1 MESLANS
8 SIEYEDLVLNQKMFD
23 AQMTILKEH
32 YGERI
37 EDVRQ
42 YFTKIED
49 DGETYYCARV
59 RPISFEKLATVYNP
73 PMQYNLPQYP
83 EYILHCLEETLMII
97 DLWIRRQK
105 EMAEFFEQEVY
116 DESMYYQNNLNKELL
131 ELYIKCK
138 KEIPTR
144 RYKHN
149 EVSLSI
155 NKGFRKNHKRVRIP
169 NFDNWLFRAAIPQYI
184 EQCYPTI
191 KSVEDAEIVLSHL
204 RRAGRPNDVEFLNE
218 VIYGTYRL
226 IHDFDNSKVKVP
238 LNECKIINCY
248 VRFIG
253 LVDKDNDVIDELNI
267 AARIREIEKHNKQ
280 EQMVLNTAR
289 RLNINTLDLIDSFLL
304 NQSLFL
310 DLRQK

>member
-1 MESLANS
+1 MNELEEGHENRFF
-8 SIEYEDLVLNQKMFD
+8 EEQQYD
-23 AQMTILKEH
+23 ALIRILQDH
-32 YGERI
+32 YGERMKDIAECFVDKKHQGITLKATTVRSITFDKLSAFCSPVI
-37 EDVRQ
+37 EFDV
-42 YFTKIED
+42 
-49 DGETYYCARV
+49 
-59 RPISFEKLATVYNP
+59 P
-73 PMQYNLPQYP
+73 PYEPNILSCI
-83 EYILHCLEETLMII
+83 EYILELV
-97 DLWIRRQK
+97 DLWIRHQK
-105 EMAEFFEQEVY
+105 VMAESFEQEVF
-116 DESMYYQNNLNKELL
+116 DDSMYYQNNLNKELL

-184 EQCYPTI
+184 EQCYPAI

-226 IHDFDNSKVKVP
+226 IHDFDNNKVKVP

-280 EQMVLNTAR
+280 EQMVLNKAR

-304 NQSLFL
+304 NQPLFL
-310 DLRQK
+310 DLRQE

>member
-1 MESLANS
+1 MNELEEGYENRFFEEQQYDALIRILQDRYGKRMKDITECFVEIEHQGITLKATTVR
-8 SIEYEDLVLNQKMFD
+8 SI
-23 AQMTILKEH
+23 T
-32 YGERI
+32 
-37 EDVRQ
+37 
-42 YFTKIED
+42 
-49 DGETYYCARV
+49 
-59 RPISFEKLATVYNP
+59 FEKLSAFCSPVIEFEVP
-73 PMQYNLPQYP
+73 PYEPNTLRCK
-83 EYILHCLEETLMII
+83 EYILELV
-97 DLWIRRQK
+97 DLWIRHQK
-105 EMAEFFEQEVY
+105 VMAEFFEQEVF
-116 DESMYYQNNLNKELL
+116 DESMYYQKNLNKELL

-155 NKGFRKNHKRVRIP
+155 NKGFRKDHKRVRIP
-169 NFDNWLFRAAIPQYI
+169 NFDNWLFRAAILQYI
-184 EQCYPTI
+184 ERCYPAI

-226 IHDFDNSKVKVP
+226 IHDFDNNKVKVP

-253 LVDKDNDVIDELNI
+253 LVDKDNEVIDELNI

-280 EQMVLNTAR
+280 EQMVLNKAR

-304 NQSLFL
+304 NQPLFF

>member
-1 MESLANS
+1 MKSLANS
-8 SIEYEDLVLNQKMFD
+8 IIEYENLVLHQKMFD
-23 AQMTILKEH
+23 AHMTIIKEH

-37 EDVRQ
+37 EDVQQ
-42 YFTKIED
+42 YFTIIED
-49 DGETYYCARV
+49 NGETYYCAQV

-73 PMQYNLPQYP
+73 PMQYALPPYE

-105 EMAEFFEQEVY
+105 EMAESFEQEVF

-144 RYKHN
+144 RHKHN

-155 NKGFRKNHKRVRIP
+155 NKGFRKDHKRIRIP

-184 EQCYPTI
+184 EKCYPAI

-204 RRAGRPNDVEFLNE
+204 RRAGRPNDVELLNE

-226 IHDFDNSKVKVP
+226 IHDFENSKVKVS
-238 LNECKIINCY
+238 LNECKIISCY

-280 EQMVLNTAR
+280 DQMVLNKAQ
-289 RLNINTLDLIDSFLL
+289 RLNINTLSLIQKFKFSQSFFNDL
-304 NQSLFL
+304 
-310 DLRQK
+310 K

>member
-1 MESLANS
+1 MNEL
-8 SIEYEDLVLNQKMFD
+8 EEGYENRFFEEQQYD
-23 AQMTILKEH
+23 ALIKILQDC
-32 YGERI
+32 YGERMKDITECFVEI
-37 EDVRQ
+37 EHQGTTFNATTVRTIT
-42 YFTKIED
+42 FEMLSAFCSLVIE
-49 DGETYYCARV
+49 
-59 RPISFEKLATVYNP
+59 FEVP
-73 PMQYNLPQYP
+73 PYEPNTLRCK
-83 EYILHCLEETLMII
+83 EYILELV
-97 DLWIRRQK
+97 DLWIRHQK
-105 EMAEFFEQEVY
+105 AMAEFFEQEVF

-184 EQCYPTI
+184 EKCYPVI

-226 IHDFDNSKVKVP
+226 IHDFDNNKVKVP

-253 LVDKDNDVIDELNI
+253 LVDKDNEVIDELNI

-280 EQMVLNTAR
+280 EQMVLNKAR

-304 NQSLFL
+304 NQPLFF
-310 DLRQK
+310 DLIQK

>member
-1 MESLANS
+1 
-8 SIEYEDLVLNQKMFD
+8 
-23 AQMTILKEH
+23 MT
-32 YGERI
+32 
-37 EDVRQ
+37 
-42 YFTKIED
+42 
-49 DGETYYCARV
+49 RV
-59 RPISFEKLATVYNP
+59 CTIRT
-73 PMQYNLPQYP
+73 
-83 EYILHCLEETLMII
+83 TL
-97 DLWIRRQK
+97 IR
-105 EMAEFFEQEVY
+105 
-116 DESMYYQNNLNKELL
+116 NC
-131 ELYIKCK
+131 IKCK

-155 NKGFRKNHKRVRIP
+155 NKGFRKDHKRVRIP

-184 EQCYPTI
+184 EKCYPAI

-226 IHDFDNSKVKVP
+226 IHGFGNNKVKVP

-253 LVDKDNDVIDELNI
+253 LVDKDNEVIDELNI

-280 EQMVLNTAR
+280 EQMVLNKAR
-289 RLNINTLDLIDSFLL
+289 RLNINTLSLIQKFKFS
-304 NQSLFL
+304 QSLFN
-310 DLRQK
+310 DLRQE

>member
-1 MESLANS
+1 MKSLSNS
-8 SIEYEDLVLNQKMFD
+8 IIEYENLVLHQKMFD
-23 AQMTILKEH
+23 AHMTIIKEH

-37 EDVRQ
+37 EDVQQ
-42 YFTKIED
+42 YFTIIED
-49 DGETYYCARV
+49 DGETYYCAQV

-73 PMQYNLPQYP
+73 PMQYALPPYE
-83 EYILHCLEETLMII
+83 EYILHCLEETLMIV

-105 EMAEFFEQEVY
+105 EMAEYFEREVF

-144 RYKHN
+144 RHKHN

-155 NKGFRKNHKRVRIP
+155 NKGFRKDHKRVRIP

-184 EQCYPTI
+184 EKCYPAI

-226 IHDFDNSKVKVP
+226 IHDFENSKVKVSS
-238 LNECKIINCY
+238 NECKIISCY

-253 LVDKDNDVIDELNI
+253 LVDKDNEVIDELNI

-280 EQMVLNTAR
+280 EKMALNKAQ
-289 RLNINTLDLIDSFLL
+289 RLNINTLSLIQKFKFS
-304 NQSLFL
+304 QSLFN
-310 DLRQK
+310 DLK

>member
-1 MESLANS
+1 MNEL
-8 SIEYEDLVLNQKMFD
+8 EEGYENRFFEEQQYD
-23 AQMTILKEH
+23 ALIRILQDH
-32 YGERI
+32 YGERMKDIAECFVEI
-37 EDVRQ
+37 EHQGTTFNATTVRTIT
-42 YFTKIED
+42 FEMLSTFCSPIIE
-49 DGETYYCARV
+49 
-59 RPISFEKLATVYNP
+59 FELP
-73 PMQYNLPQYP
+73 PYEPNTLRCI
-83 EYILHCLEETLMII
+83 EYILELV

-105 EMAEFFEQEVY
+105 EMAEYFEQEVS

-155 NKGFRKNHKRVRIP
+155 NKGFRKAHKRVRIP

-184 EQCYPTI
+184 EQCYPAI

-253 LVDKDNDVIDELNI
+253 LVDKDNEVIDELNI

-280 EQMVLNTAR
+280 EQMVLNKAR

-304 NQSLFL
+304 NQPLFL
-310 DLRQK
+310 DLRQE

>member
-1 MESLANS
+1 MKSLSNS
-8 SIEYEDLVLNQKMFD
+8 IIEYENLVLHQKMFD
-23 AQMTILKEH
+23 AHMTIIKEH

-37 EDVRQ
+37 EDVQQ

-49 DGETYYCARV
+49 NGETYYCAQV

-73 PMQYNLPQYP
+73 PMQYALPPYE

-105 EMAEFFEQEVY
+105 EMAEYFEQEVF

-144 RYKHN
+144 RHKHN

-155 NKGFRKNHKRVRIP
+155 NKGFRKDHKRIRIP
-169 NFDNWLFRAAIPQYI
+169 NFDNWLFRSAIPQYI
-184 EQCYPTI
+184 EKCYPAI

-204 RRAGRPNDVEFLNE
+204 RRAGRPNDVELLNE

-226 IHDFDNSKVKVP
+226 IHDFENSKVKVS
-238 LNECKIINCY
+238 LNECKIISCY

-253 LVDKDNDVIDELNI
+253 LVDKDNEVIDDLNI

-280 EQMVLNTAR
+280 EKMALNKAQ
-289 RLNINTLDLIDSFLL
+289 RLNINTLSLIRRFELSQSFFNDL
-304 NQSLFL
+304 
-310 DLRQK
+310 K

>member
-1 MESLANS
+1 MNEL
-8 SIEYEDLVLNQKMFD
+8 EEGYENRFFEEQQYD
-23 AQMTILKEH
+23 ALIRILQDH
-32 YGERI
+32 YGERMKDITECFVEI
-37 EDVRQ
+37 EHQGTTFNATTVR
-42 YFTKIED
+42 TI
-49 DGETYYCARV
+49 T
-59 RPISFEKLATVYNP
+59 FEKLSAFCSPVIEFEVP
-73 PMQYNLPQYP
+73 PYEPNTLRCK
-83 EYILHCLEETLMII
+83 EYILELV
-97 DLWIRRQK
+97 DLWIRHQK
-105 EMAEFFEQEVY
+105 VMAEFFEQEVF

-184 EQCYPTI
+184 EQCYPAI

-280 EQMVLNTAR
+280 DQMVLNKAR
-289 RLNINTLDLIDSFLL
+289 RLNINTLDLIQKFKFS
-304 NQSLFL
+304 QSLFN
-310 DLRQK
+310 DLK

>member
-1 MESLANS
+1 MKSLSNS
-8 SIEYEDLVLNQKMFD
+8 IIEYENLVLHQKMFD
-23 AQMTILKEH
+23 AHMTILKEH

-49 DGETYYCARV
+49 DGETYYCAQV

-73 PMQYNLPQYP
+73 PMQYALPPYE

-105 EMAEFFEQEVY
+105 ELAEFFEQEVF

-138 KEIPTR
+138 RDIPTR
-144 RYKHN
+144 RHKHN

-155 NKGFRKNHKRVRIP
+155 NKGFRKDHKRVRIP

-184 EQCYPTI
+184 EKCYPAI

-204 RRAGRPNDVEFLNE
+204 RRAGRPNDVELLNE

-226 IHDFDNSKVKVP
+226 IHDFENSKVKVS
-238 LNECKIINCY
+238 LNECKIISCY

-253 LVDKDNDVIDELNI
+253 LVDKDNEVIDDLNI

-280 EQMVLNTAR
+280 EKMALNKAQ
-289 RLNINTLDLIDSFLL
+289 RLNINTLSLIQKFKFSQSYFNDL
-304 NQSLFL
+304 
-310 DLRQK
+310 K

>member
-1 MESLANS
+1 MKSLSNS
-8 SIEYEDLVLNQKMFD
+8 IIEYENLVLHQKMFD
-23 AQMTILKEH
+23 AHMTIIKEH

-37 EDVRQ
+37 EDVQQ

-49 DGETYYCARV
+49 NGETYYCAQV

-73 PMQYNLPQYP
+73 PMQYALPPYE
-83 EYILHCLEETLMII
+83 EYILHCLEETLMIV

-105 EMAEFFEQEVY
+105 EMAEYFEREVF

-144 RYKHN
+144 RHKHN

-155 NKGFRKNHKRVRIP
+155 NKGFRKDHKRVRIP

-184 EQCYPTI
+184 EKCYPAI

-226 IHDFDNSKVKVP
+226 IHDFENSKVKVSS
-238 LNECKIINCY
+238 NECKIISCY

-253 LVDKDNDVIDELNI
+253 LVDKDNEVIDELNI

-280 EQMVLNTAR
+280 EKMALNKAQ
-289 RLNINTLDLIDSFLL
+289 RLNINTLSLIQKFKFSQSYFNDL
-304 NQSLFL
+304 
-310 DLRQK
+310 K

>member
-1 MESLANS
+1 
-8 SIEYEDLVLNQKMFD
+8 
-23 AQMTILKEH
+23 
-32 YGERI
+32 
-37 EDVRQ
+37 
-42 YFTKIED
+42 
-49 DGETYYCARV
+49 
-59 RPISFEKLATVYNP
+59 
-73 PMQYNLPQYP
+73 
-83 EYILHCLEETLMII
+83 MII

-105 EMAEFFEQEVY
+105 EMAESFEQEVF
-116 DESMYYQNNLNKELL
+116 DDSMYYQNNLNKELL

-184 EQCYPTI
+184 EKCYPVI

-226 IHDFDNSKVKVP
+226 IHDFDNNKVKVP

-253 LVDKDNDVIDELNI
+253 LVDKDNEVIDELNI

-280 EQMVLNTAR
+280 EQMVLNKAR

-304 NQSLFL
+304 NQPLFL
-310 DLRQK
+310 DLRQE

>member
-1 MESLANS
+1 MKSLANS
-8 SIEYEDLVLNQKMFD
+8 IIEYENLVLHQKMFD
-23 AQMTILKEH
+23 AHMTILKEH

-37 EDVRQ
+37 EDVQQ
-42 YFTKIED
+42 YFNRIED
-49 DGETYYCARV
+49 DGETYYCAQV

-73 PMQYNLPQYP
+73 PMQYNLPPYS

-105 EMAEFFEQEVY
+105 KMAEFFEQEVF

-138 KEIPTR
+138 RDIPTR
-144 RYKHN
+144 RHKHN
-149 EVSLSI
+149 EVSLSV
-155 NKGFRKNHKRVRIP
+155 NKGFRKDHKRIRIP

-184 EQCYPTI
+184 EKCYPAI

-204 RRAGRPNDVEFLNE
+204 RRAGRPNDVELLNE

-226 IHDFDNSKVKVP
+226 IHDFENSKVKVS
-238 LNECKIINCY
+238 LNECKIISCY

-253 LVDKDNDVIDELNI
+253 LVDKDNEVIDDLNI

-280 EQMVLNTAR
+280 EKMALNKAR
-289 RLNINTLDLIDSFLL
+289 RLNINTLSLIQRFKFDQSSFDDL
-304 NQSLFL
+304 
-310 DLRQK
+310 K

>member
-1 MESLANS
+1 MNEL
-8 SIEYEDLVLNQKMFD
+8 EEGYENRFFEEQQYD
-23 AQMTILKEH
+23 ALIRILQDH
-32 YGERI
+32 YGERMKDITECFVEI
-37 EDVRQ
+37 EHQGTTFNATTVR
-42 YFTKIED
+42 TI
-49 DGETYYCARV
+49 T
-59 RPISFEKLATVYNP
+59 FEKLSAFCSPVIEFEVP
-73 PMQYNLPQYP
+73 PYEPNILSCK
-83 EYILHCLEETLMII
+83 EYILELV
-97 DLWIRRQK
+97 DLWIRHQK
-105 EMAEFFEQEVY
+105 AMAEFFEQEVF

-184 EQCYPTI
+184 EQCYPAI

-253 LVDKDNDVIDELNI
+253 LVDKDNEVIDELNI

-280 EQMVLNTAR
+280 EQMVLNKAR

-304 NQSLFL
+304 NQPLFF

>member
-1 MESLANS
+1 MKSLSNS
-8 SIEYEDLVLNQKMFD
+8 IIEYENLVLHQKMFD
-23 AQMTILKEH
+23 AHMTIIKEH

-37 EDVRQ
+37 EDVQQ

-49 DGETYYCARV
+49 NGETYYCAQV

-73 PMQYNLPQYP
+73 PMQYALPPYE
-83 EYILHCLEETLMII
+83 EYILHCLEETLMIV

-105 EMAEFFEQEVY
+105 EMAEYFEREVF

-144 RYKHN
+144 RHKHN

-155 NKGFRKNHKRVRIP
+155 NKGFRKDHKRVRIP

-184 EQCYPTI
+184 EKCYPAI

-226 IHDFDNSKVKVP
+226 IHDFENSKVKVS
-238 LNECKIINCY
+238 LNECKIISCY

-253 LVDKDNDVIDELNI
+253 LVDKDNEVIDELNI

-280 EQMVLNTAR
+280 EKMALNKAQ
-289 RLNINTLDLIDSFLL
+289 RLNINTLSLIQKFKFSQSYFNDL
-304 NQSLFL
+304 
-310 DLRQK
+310 K